1 MALSEHEQRL
11 LDEMERQLY
20 QHEADVVSSSERGG
34 QVSSR
39 AVVLAL
45 LAVAVG
51 IGVVVGGLA
60 LQQPLVGVAG
70 FVLMLAGVAF
80 AFSGR
85 GAQGVSRGVGPGAR
99 RGPGPGGAQRGSR
112 FMDRLEERW
121 DRRRGG

>member
-70 FVLMLAGVAF
+70 FVLMLAGVVF

-85 GAQGVSRGVGPGAR
+85 GERGVSGGRGSGAR
-99 RGPGPGGAQRGSR
+99 RGSGPGGAQRGSR

>member
-1 MALSEHEQRL
+1 
-11 LDEMERQLY
+11 MERQLY
-20 QHEADVVSSSERGG
+20 RHEADVMSASSERGG
-34 QVSSR
+34 GVSSR

-51 IGVVVGGLA
+51 IGVVIGGLMI
-60 LQQPLVGVAG
+60 QQPLVGLAG

-85 GAQGVSRGVGPGAR
+85 GERGAHRGGAGPSRGSGGP
-99 RGPGPGGAQRGSR
+99 QRGTR